1 MRSGGPQRGYD
12 AARWW
17 QAVPAR
23 PRATSASPSWGRRP
37 WPSCRS
43 WSPWPRRHHR
53 HHRPH
58 PLLHLPPS
66 CRPLHRDAQ
75 RRMQASGALRRQL
88 LRRTPR
94 RPPRRLGEARSWAR
108 STERQRSMQSQGR
121 RDHGRDRLSAN
132 AACIAAAG
140 GIIPLV
146 ALVTTRAPLSK
157 ERAASALWHSS
168 RRLPQ
173 GCSGQ
178 CAWSSAE
185 HWSSAGHNTSHR
197 LRFDRFVHDCS
208 CTLCQPFV
216 SESMQY
222 RRRDG
227 GSHSTSHVTSAYFC
241 QIRGIQFPNRCRG
254 GAL

>member
-1 MRSGGPQRGYD
+1 MRRAGGKQSQRALEQPRRRRRGD
-12 AARWW
+12 GARGRAADRGLRGRAATTVTTGPIPSFTSPPLVAHSIAMHNDECRRAGRFGDSCCAARHD
-17 QAVPAR
+17 AR
-23 PRATSASPSWGRRP
+23 
-37 WPSCRS
+37 
-43 WSPWPRRHHR
+43 H
-53 HHRPH
+53 
-58 PLLHLPPS
+58 
-66 CRPLHRDAQ
+66 DAW
-75 RRMQASGALRRQL
+75 R
-88 LRRTPR
+88 
-94 RPPRRLGEARSWAR
+94 
-108 STERQRSMQSQGR
+108 R

-185 HWSSAGHNTSHR
+185 LWSSAGHNTSHR

-216 SESMQY
+216 SESIGAGTADHIVLHLMSHQHILSNSRL
-222 RRRDG
+222 RRRDVRE
-227 GSHSTSHVTSAYFC
+227 T
-241 QIRGIQFPNRCRG
+241 
-254 GAL
+254 